1 MRISVVLLT
10 YNGGA
15 KLKQAVEM
23 LRRQDV
29 PAEVEYVAVD
39 SGSSDGSVEYLKDAG
54 FRLYAVD
61 RKGFS
66 FGPVRQYAFERSTG
80 DLIVTQSQDVVP
92 RDETYLRVLTD
103 DILHGRADV
112 VQGGIGS
119 PPGDSRIFV
128 WDRMGSAFYFTS
140 EGKGFAARYG
150 PIPLS
155 CACLAISRAAWK
167 ATGFGDSPYCTDK
180 FLQRRLVEK
189 GFRIA
194 RTPGVVASHG
204 HPYDLPA
211 LVKRCLN
218 EGVGWRWAGVRY
230 PLGLCLRDL
239 TVGFARHVPI
249 WWKALCSGQARD
261 PASIFFFQI
270 RPICLLIGNRLL
282 KQVVR

>member
-10 YNGGA
+10 YNGGT
-15 KLKQAVEM
+15 KLKQAIDR

-29 PAEVEYVAVD
+29 CAEVEYVAVD
-39 SGSSDGSVEYLKDAG
+39 SGSTDASVEYLTEAG
-54 FRLYAVD
+54 FRVYAVEGKD
-61 RKGFS
+61 FS
-66 FGPVRQYAFERSTG
+66 FGRARDYAFECSTG
-80 DLIVTQSQDVVP
+80 DVIVTQSQDVVP
-92 RDETYLRVLTD
+92 LDETYLRVLTD
-103 DILHGRADV
+103 DIIQGRADV
-112 VQGGIGS
+112 VQGGICS
-119 PPGDSRIFV
+119 PAEDSRVFL

-140 EGKGFAARYG
+140 EGRVFAKQYG

-155 CACLAISRAAWK
+155 CACLAISRPAWR

-180 FLQRRLVEK
+180 FLQKKLAER

-194 RTPGVVASHG
+194 RTPGAVAAHG

-230 PLGLCLRDL
+230 SVRLCLRDL
-239 TVGFARHVPI
+239 TLGFARHVPA
-249 WWKALCSGQARD
+249 WWKALHSGQARD
-261 PASIFFFQI
+261 LASIFFFQI